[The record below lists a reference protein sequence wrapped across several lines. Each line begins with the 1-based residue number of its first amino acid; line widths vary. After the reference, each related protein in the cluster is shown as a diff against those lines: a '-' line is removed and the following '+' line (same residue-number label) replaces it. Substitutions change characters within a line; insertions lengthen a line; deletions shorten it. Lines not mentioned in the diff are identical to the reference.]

1 MSNFFAEVSALI
13 KLALPVSLAQLA
25 IMGMAATDVVIAGR
39 VSTTDLAGM
48 TLGANTWNLISL
60 FFMGISFATQ
70 PLIAKQFGAGNGSGL
85 KKQFHQS
92 IWMCLGLGAIAMFV
106 VWLVAFLMRFSSY
119 ETGMLEVARNYLFVI
134 SLSALP
140 IVMIGALRGTL
151 EGMSLTKAVFY
162 INLAAFLINI
172 PLDYVLVNGLFGV
185 PKLGGVGCA
194 LATTI
199 LVWAMFGVCI
209 SVLKYHQ
216 RLLSLELF
224 KGFQG
229 PNKSEIYKTVQLGLP
244 IGVSI
249 VIEMS
254 LFAGSGIFIA
264 KFGELEAGAHAVAIT
279 VASMSYMFYMGI
291 GQGVTIRAAQLMG
304 AGQRPEAWYVI
315 KAGSYLNLIL
325 SILVCALFIF
335 FTEPLVRLFSSDEKV
350 IPLAVILLYY
360 GAAFQI
366 VDSLQVAAIFG
377 LRAYQDTVSPP
388 KYQFLAFWVFGLP
401 LGVYLSFF
409 NTNLG
414 FTGAKGMWFAMIV
427 SLFVVGVLL
436 LRRLKIVAAE
446 NLSADFHSAEILKPE
461 QRSL

>member
-1 MSNFFAEVSALI
+1 
-13 KLALPVSLAQLA
+13 
-25 IMGMAATDVVIAGR
+25 
-39 VSTTDLAGM
+39 
-48 TLGANTWNLISL
+48 
-60 FFMGISFATQ
+60 
-70 PLIAKQFGAGNGSGL
+70 
-85 KKQFHQS
+85 
-92 IWMCLGLGAIAMFV
+92 MCLGLGAIAMFV

-264 KFGELEAGAHAVAIT
+264 KFGELEAGAHAVAI
-279 VASMSYMFYMGI
+279 I
-291 GQGVTIRAAQLMG
+291 
-304 AGQRPEAWYVI
+304 
-315 KAGSYLNLIL
+315 
-325 SILVCALFIF
+325 VCALFIF

-350 IPLAVILLYY
+350 IPLAIILLYY

>member
-1 MSNFFAEVSALI
+1 MSKFFSEVSALI

-25 IMGMAATDVVIAGR
+25 IMGMSATDVIIAGKA
-39 VSTTDLAGM
+39 STTDLAGM

-70 PLIAKQFGAGNGSGL
+70 PLIAKQFGASNDHGL

-92 IWMCLGLGAIAMFV
+92 VWMCLGLGATAMVV
-106 VWLVAFLMRFSSY
+106 VWLVAGLMNFSSY
-119 ETGMLEVARNYLFVI
+119 EPGMLGVARHYLFVI
-134 SLSALP
+134 GFSALP

-151 EGMSLTKAVFY
+151 EGMSLTKVVFY

-172 PLDYVLVNGLFGV
+172 PLDYVFVNGLLGM

-199 LVWAMFGVCI
+199 LLWAMFGVCI
-209 SVLKYHQ
+209 VVLKYHH
-216 RLLSLELF
+216 RLHSLNLF
-224 KGFQG
+224 KDFQG
-229 PNKSEIYKTVQLGLP
+229 PNKKAIYNTAKLGLP

-254 LFAGSGIFIA
+254 LFAGSGILIA

-291 GQGVTIRAAQLMG
+291 GQGVTIRAAQFMG
-304 AGQRPEAWYVI
+304 AGQRAEAWYAI
-315 KAGSYLNLIL
+315 KAGSYLNLSL
-325 SILVCALFIF
+325 SIFVCLLFIF
-335 FTEPLVRLFSSDEKV
+335 FTEPLIRLFSNDEEV
-350 IPLAVILLYY
+350 IPLAIILLYY

-377 LRAYQDTVSPP
+377 LRAYQDTISPP

-401 LGVYLSFF
+401 LGIYLSFF
-409 NTNLG
+409 DTSFGLN
-414 FTGAKGMWFAMIV
+414 GAKGMWFAMIV

-436 LRRLKIVAAE
+436 LRRLKVVAAE
-446 NLSADFHSAEILKPE
+446 NLSGDLH
-461 QRSL
+461 